1 MKKILIA
8 EDEKLIRA
16 GIRTMISRSGVKIEE
31 ILESNNGEDA
41 WKILQSEKIDAVFT
55 DIRMP
60 KLDGIE
66 LVRRIHDMEEP
77 PFVVAVSGYDDFEYA
92 VEMLRN
98 GVLEY
103 LLKPVEREKI
113 AEVLKLIQSKVEAVA
128 KKEERDA
135 YTRVIEKGR
144 YRVMMF
150 YPGAPVMD
158 LEEDFKAVKLPDAID
173 GDFYVINIEDFSL
186 DDYAEL
192 GGVGVSAE
200 HETEEELSRA
210 YQEVRG
216 ARLTAFC
223 TGKVIC
229 FENLD
234 RFRDYPEEELLKEAA
249 RTRRIQLIGT
259 EKQKELLNQWD
270 NLFDAAAKE
279 LISAEDFKNEIT
291 LSLRTIPRIYKS
303 LFDERGLDER
313 ILKLEEPLLCPDMDS
328 YREHFVRFLLRLN
341 GIWEKQ
347 DDAEPAKKKIA
358 LAIDYIKENY
368 PKDLNMA
375 VVSNY
380 ISMNYT
386 LFSIAF
392 KQYTGSNFVN
402 YLKNVRLKEAKTLLV
417 ETDDKIIDIA
427 KAVGYENYKHFLKLF
442 RMEYGVSPTEYRKNM
457 QKEEIF

>member
-1 MKKILIA
+1 MRKILIA

-31 ILESNNGEDA
+31 ILETNNGEDA
-41 WKILQSEKIDAVFT
+41 WKILQGEKIDAVFT

-66 LVRRIHDMEEP
+66 LVRRIHEMEKP
-77 PFVVAVSGYDDFEYA
+77 PFVVAISGYDDFEYA

-113 AEVLKLIQSKVEAVA
+113 TDVLKLIESKVSAVE
-128 KKEERDA
+128 KKKERDA
-135 YTRVIEKGR
+135 YTSVIDKGSYRVI
-144 YRVMMF
+144 MF
-150 YPGAPVMD
+150 YPGAPVID
-158 LEEDFKAVKLPDAID
+158 LQEDFKAAKLPDAPD
-173 GDFYVINIEDFSL
+173 GDLYVVNSEDFSA
-186 DDYAEL
+186 DDWAEL
-192 GGVGVSAE
+192 GGVGISAE
-200 HETEEELSRA
+200 HENEEELSRA

-223 TGKVIC
+223 TGGVVC
-229 FENLD
+229 FEDLD
-234 RFRDYPEEELLKEAA
+234 RFKEYPDEELLTEAA

-259 EKQKELLNQWD
+259 GKQKELLNQWD
-270 NLFDAAAKE
+270 NLFDAAAKG
-279 LISAEDFKNEIT
+279 LISAEDFKNEIN

-303 LFDERGLDER
+303 LFEERGLDER

-328 YREHFVRFLLRLN
+328 YREHFMRFLLRLN

-358 LAIDYIKENY
+358 LAIDYIKDNY

-392 KQYTGSNFVN
+392 KQHTGTNFVN
-402 YLKNVRLKEAKTLLV
+402 YLKNVRLKEAKALLV
-417 ETDDKIIDIA
+417 ETDEKIIDIA
-427 KAVGYENYKHFLKLF
+427 RAVGYENYKHFLKLF

-457 QKEEIF
+457 QKEEF